1 MNILALETSS
11 QHCSVALQAGKQLY
25 SREDNSALSHS
36 RSLLSLIDQVLK
48 DADLAMSE
56 LNAIAVSRGPGSFT
70 GLRIGI
76 AVAQGLAFG
85 QQLPIVPVSS
95 LALVAANAA
104 KFCGD
109 KSIATE
115 RVLATMDAR
124 MGEIYCAWYDIQNEL
139 PVLLS
144 SESVLPPESLDDFS
158 QAVFD
163 SQASDDVMINRH
175 ANQIVGGGLQYQ
187 SQFSADLN
195 KKLNLSADTDIA
207 VALNILPD
215 AKAMLSI
222 ASQAFELGQG
232 IEAEAL
238 TPVYLRNNVTY

>member
-1 MNILALETSS
+1 LNILALETSS

-48 DADLAMSE
+48 DADLALSD
-56 LNAIAVSRGPGSFT
+56 LNAIAVARGPGSFT

-95 LALVAANAA
+95 LALVAANTAD
-104 KFCGD
+104 FCRD
-109 KSIATE
+109 KSIAAE

-124 MGEIYCAWYDIQNEL
+124 MGEIYCAWYDIQNEI
-139 PVLLS
+139 PVLLG
-144 SESVLPPESLDDFS
+144 SESVLPPEALDDFS
-158 QAVFD
+158 QAIFN
-163 SQASDDVMINRH
+163 SQASDDVINSH
-175 ANQIVGGGLQYQ
+175 VNQIVGGGLQYQ
-187 SQFSADLN
+187 QQFSADLN
-195 KKLNLSADTDIA
+195 AKLNLSANTDIA
-207 VALNILPD
+207 AALNILPD
-215 AKAMLSI
+215 AKAMLAI
-222 ASQAFELGQG
+222 ASQAFDLGQG
-232 IEAEAL
+232 IEPEAL